1 MDIGAALGGGGI
13 VAIILAVG
21 GGIQWWVGR
30 QDAKKDP
37 IPKDQ
42 AAVALASS
50 GVSLM
55 QAVADELKAQM
66 ADLRHELTDLRVE
79 QTQMRA
85 TQRMSLQF
93 IELLLR
99 AWPKDGPTR
108 PPLPEDLRDLIDPA
122 LHD

>member
-55 QAVADELKAQM
+55 QEVANELRAQM
-66 ADLRHELTDLRVE
+66 SDLRHEVTDLRSE
-79 QTQMRA
+79 QVRMRA
-85 TQRMSLQF
+85 NLGAALDF
-93 IELLLR
+93 IERVMR
-99 AWPKDGPTR
+99 AWPKSGPTR
-108 PPLPEDLRDLIDPA
+108 PPLPADLRDLIDPA

>member
-1 MDIGAALGGGGI
+1 MDIGSVLGGGGL
-13 VAIILAVG
+13 VTVILAAG
-21 GGIQWWVGR
+21 GGIKWWVGR
-30 QDAKKDP
+30 QDARKDP

-66 ADLRHELTDLRVE
+66 ADLRHELTDLRSE
-79 QTQMRA
+79 QVSMRA
-85 TQRMSLQF
+85 HLGAAVRH
-93 IELLLR
+93 IEQLLR
-99 AWPKDGPTR
+99 AWPKSGPSR